1 MTAIATPTDRVYA
14 WVRGGYRM
22 LDYDFVGTFAG
33 PLTMSGWVGEAMVS
47 ERLAELSERS
57 GNHEDAEQRR
67 ADAARARAGAV

>member
-1 MTAIATPTDRVYA
+1 MDLRQGRYGAAAERSGEALPIYREIG
-14 WVRGGYRM
+14 VR
-22 LDYDFVGTFAG
+22 
-33 PLTMSGWVGEAMVS
+33 VGEAMVS